1 MVILTNI
8 VHVKNVLTCAIKGV
22 SQNVLSRIMGVV
34 VFIFNQPT
42 FPMKIYLSDP
52 GTNVQR

>member
-22 SQNVLSRIMGVV
+22 SQNVLSRIMGAV
-34 VFIFNQPT
+34 VFI
-42 FPMKIYLSDP
+42 
-52 GTNVQR
+52 